1 MDARPFERT
10 RTYAN
15 TKKQARRV
23 RGDSRRIGGPE
34 RKPKNNI
41 DQPPI
46 RAQYPS
52 ETMNNPNASTLKK
65 IEEAIK
71 TLDQFCDDRVQR
83 EDLAYIAADL
93 NNARLNFTEDEYSD
107 DDAAANWDALETLQK
122 HLNE

>member
-1 MDARPFERT
+1 M
-10 RTYAN
+10 TY
-15 TKKQARRV
+15 
-23 RGDSRRIGGPE
+23 
-34 RKPKNNI
+34 
-41 DQPPI
+41 
-46 RAQYPS
+46 
-52 ETMNNPNASTLKK
+52 PNASTLKK